1 MHRKIRAHI
10 LRLVHEIESVGE
22 AGALVQLA
30 ALVNP
35 CLRLEAPSRVLDHLL
50 PVDCDAPVWLSFARL
65 NMREPALVLDLVV
78 AAALD
83 VSSFRSVGVLV
94 DLVDFVMV
102 E

>member
-1 MHRKIRAHI
+1 M
-10 LRLVHEIESVGE
+10 
-22 AGALVQLA
+22 QLA

-35 CLRLEAPSRVLDHLL
+35 CLRLEASPGVLDHLL
-50 PVDCDAPVWLSFARL
+50 PVDCDAPVWLSFAGL

>member
-1 MHRKIRAHI
+1 M
-10 LRLVHEIESVGE
+10 
-22 AGALVQLA
+22 QLTA
-30 ALVNP
+30 FIDS
-35 CLRLEAPSRVLDHLL
+35 CLRLEASPGVLDHLL
-50 PVDCDAPVWLSFARL
+50 PIACDTPVWLSFARL

-83 VSSFRSVGVLV
+83 VSSFRSVGLLV